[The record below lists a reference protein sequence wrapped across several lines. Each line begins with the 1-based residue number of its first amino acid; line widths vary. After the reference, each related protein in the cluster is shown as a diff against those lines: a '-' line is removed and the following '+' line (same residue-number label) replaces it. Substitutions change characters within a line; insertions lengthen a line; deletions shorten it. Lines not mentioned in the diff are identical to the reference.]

1 MFTKAPQHAMLLAAA
16 LQAANAVAIPDPTA
30 APAPV
35 EARAP
40 ITTPAPV
47 VFVGGRSYVLDK
59 RNLLDDIK
67 NGVDSIAAS
76 WGSVLGTDLP
86 SYFTEGIPNFFQDLP
101 TGSQVLSSLGISDD
115 DLKASPTEVLNVPPY
130 ANWTDK
136 GWNVRFHGNVYKMPN
151 ISQSKIDDLANV
163 FLIDVKLKDL
173 PQSQQDQA
181 RNLTKEIF
189 IVQQS
194 NQNVSLHLEPAR
206 SQGGDGEPGG
216 SNAITPPGGSQN
228 ITLPY
233 ETTSEGD
240 FDVFVP
246 IRNISGGGLLAGNET
261 NNVQRLNVYA
271 NGTLTGNATAYLVP
285 TEGITFI
292 SDIDDILRVTKIY
305 DPKEGLLNSFARP
318 FTQWMNMP
326 EIYANWS
333 QSLPNSTHFHYLTT
347 TPEQIT
353 RNYMDFIFKTYPGG
367 SFDTRPLN
375 FSDVSATL
383 SIRKYLLDKVFET
396 FPKRKFVLIADTS
409 NSDVMKDYPQLAH
422 DHPDQVQCIF
432 LRNTSSTD
440 DSDWFPYDTSGFEG
454 LNNKSYMFFHVPD
467 DLRGL
472 DIANGQ
478 CLNSTIQQNVTFSR
492 QDEVL
497 GIHGAG
503 VSLTGSA
510 TMSLVVAL
518 FATIFMVL

>member
-1 MFTKAPQHAMLLAAA
+1 MFAKAPQHALLLAAA
-16 LQAANAVAIPDPTA
+16 FQAANAVAIPDPTA

-47 VFVGGRSYVLDK
+47 VFVGGRSYVLDR
-59 RNLLDDIK
+59 RNIFDDIK
-67 NGVDSIAAS
+67 NGVDGIAKS

-86 SYFTEGIPNFFQDLP
+86 SYFTEGIPNYFQDLP
-101 TGSQVLSSLGISDD
+101 TGSQVLSSLGIGDD

-163 FLIDVKLKDL
+163 FLIGVDLKDL

-194 NQNVSLHLEPAR
+194 DENVTLHLGPSP

-216 SNAITPPGGSQN
+216 SNAISAPGGSQN
-228 ITLPY
+228 VTLPY
-233 ETTSEGD
+233 ETTAEGD

-246 IRNISGGGLLAGNET
+246 IKNVSGGGLLAGNET

-333 QSLPNSTHFHYLTT
+333 QSMPNSTHFHYLTT
-347 TPEQIT
+347 TPEQVT

-422 DHPDQVQCIF
+422 DHPNQVQCIL
-432 LRNTSSTD
+432 LRNTSATD

-478 CLNSTIQQNVTFSR
+478 CLNETIPQNVTFSK

-497 GIHGAG
+497 GIHGAAT
-503 VSLTGSA
+503 SLTSSA

-518 FATIFMVL
+518 FATVFMVL

>member
-1 MFTKAPQHAMLLAAA
+1 MYHAMLLAAA
-16 LQAANAVAIPDPTA
+16 FKAANAVAIPDPTA

-47 VFVGGRSYVLDK
+47 YFEGGRSYIVDK
-59 RNLLDDIK
+59 RNIFDDIK
-67 NGVDSIAAS
+67 SGVDSIAAS

-86 SYFTEGIPNFFQDLP
+86 SYFTEGIPQFFQDLP
-101 TGSQVLSSLGISDD
+101 TGDKVKSSLGISDD

-130 ANWTDK
+130 ANWTDQ
-136 GWNVRFHGNVYKMPN
+136 GWNVLFHGNVYKMPN
-151 ISQSKIDDLANV
+151 ISQSKLDDLANI
-163 FLIDVKLKDL
+163 FLIDVDIKNLTESE
-173 PQSQQDQA
+173 QNQA

-189 IVQQS
+189 VVQQAD
-194 NQNVSLHLEPAR
+194 QNVTLHLEPAP

-228 ITLPY
+228 VTLPY
-233 ETTSEGD
+233 ETTAEGD
-240 FDVFVP
+240 FAVFVP
-246 IRNISGGGLLAGNET
+246 IKNVTGGGLLAGNQT

-333 QSLPNSTHFHYLTT
+333 MSLPNSTHFHYLTT
-347 TPEQIT
+347 TPEQVT

-383 SIRKYLLDKVFET
+383 SIRKYLLDRVFET
-396 FPKRKFVLIADTS
+396 FPKRKFVLVADTS

-422 DHPDQVQCIF
+422 DHPNQVQCIF

-454 LNNKSYMFFHVPD
+454 LNNKSYMFFNVPD

-478 CLNSTIQQNVTFSR
+478 CLNETILQNVTFAR

-503 VSLTGSA
+503 TSLTGSA

-518 FATIFMVL
+518 FATVFMVL